1 MKKAIKK
8 ASIIT
13 TGLLMMSLLGFT
25 QPAISNEKNE
35 NLVELK
41 FIGKHLN
48 GPMFLLNVNN
58 SEAGI
63 FLIKVRDI
71 EGNLLYSEKL
81 KGEKI
86 ARRYQVAIDPALY
99 DEFQVQFEITSTKT
113 NETLTYN
120 VVNSKRAID
129 NIVVARL

>member
-8 ASIIT
+8 ANIIT
-13 TGLLMMSLLGFT
+13 TGLLLISLLGFT

-35 NLVELK
+35 NPVELK

-86 ARRYQVAIDPALY
+86 ARRYQVTIDPALY